1 MQANLT
7 IAQLLDTQYLVP
19 ATPTKY
25 IRKDREVINCRYLN
39 HFILC
44 TKLDCS
50 KILFIFNSNKFET
63 NRIEFPVHF
72 GAIIIGTF
80 FTSPLSRIK
89 GKMCDLSTFF
99 YDNIF
104 LFEMTPGHG
113 DTIPVQ
119 LYSEQRRETVTLLE
133 NFSKMVRWY
142 IIGNDGDGNM
152 NFKKVPQISWF

>member
-25 IRKDREVINCRYLN
+25 IRKDRSDKLSIFESFHI
-39 HFILC
+39 

-72 GAIIIGTF
+72 GAITIRTF
-80 FTSPLSRIK
+80 FTSPLSGIK
-89 GKMCDLSTFF
+89 GKMCDLLTFLN
-99 YDNIF
+99 DNIF
-104 LFEMTPGHG
+104 VFEMTPGHV
-113 DTIPVQ
+113 DTSAV
-119 LYSEQRRETVTLLE
+119 SVQRRLRLNKKT
-133 NFSKMVRWY
+133 SQRWQY
-142 IIGNDGDGNM
+142 NC
-152 NFKKVPQISWF
+152 K